1 MRLLKRP
8 AALQPAVSASERRLF
23 GGPLRYDAGWSNHDY
38 ARLEGRLLS
47 TLRSM
52 PRMVAGTLRLA
63 WVTDRP
69 ALLTVAASEAGQG
82 VTSAVGLL
90 VLSEVLRTL
99 LGAGSPAE
107 RLHAAL
113 PALAAGAL
121 VAVLGAVLAS
131 RSTAAAGRLEPK
143 IERAAYEQ
151 YLKAA
156 VEVELEAIE
165 DGEFRR
171 LLDSAQ
177 WGPPSARR
185 TVGACVATLGGVISL
200 VATAGVLTVLHP
212 LLLPMLLLIAA
223 PRGWGA
229 MRVAQRRYLSVITW
243 VEHVRA
249 ARLIGQL
256 LISRTSAAEVR
267 VHGVGR
273 YLLGHYR
280 NMAEVAET
288 EATRLARDKAA
299 TELLAAALSGAAA
312 LVTYGAMVALI
323 VTGRMDLAVAG
334 TAVIAVRTGSASL
347 GALVATTN
355 TLHEE
360 SLYVRDLERFVAEAG
375 RRAIPRG
382 GLPLPERLGTVRLED
397 VRFGYPDRDEPALDG
412 ISLTIGAGQVVALVG
427 ENGSGK
433 STLVKLLAGLH
444 LPDSGSLTWDGVEVR
459 DAAREQ
465 VFDRVALLTQD
476 FERWPV
482 TARTNIAIGRPGED
496 GAGEDGTEEDGTEE
510 DGTEA
515 AERRAADV
523 VAAARYAGADRVVE
537 KLPNGYETLLAR
549 VFRGA
554 SELSGGQWQKF
565 GLARTRYRDARVI
578 VVDEPTSALDPE
590 AEIAAF
596 DSIRGLAGPQ
606 RAVVLVTHRMSGVRF
621 ADVIYV
627 LHEGRL
633 VEQGGHEELLAL
645 GGRYASMFRMQAEQ
659 FGRPS
664 RPQPQP
670 HSPSVPQPLPQPP
683 TTPSPVVPHQAGASP
698 TDTSVT

>member
-8 AALQPAVSASERRLF
+8 EAPEPAVSESERRLF
-23 GGPLRYDAGWSNHDY
+23 GGPLRYDAGWSNHEY
-38 ARLEGRLLS
+38 AALEGRLLT

-52 PRMVAGTLRLA
+52 PRMVGGTLRLA
-63 WVTDRP
+63 WDTDRP
-69 ALLTVAASEAGQG
+69 ALLTVAAAEAGQG

-90 VLSEVLRTL
+90 VISDVLRTL
-99 LGAGSPAE
+99 LSEGSAAD
-107 RLHAAL
+107 RLYAAL

-121 VAVLGAVLAS
+121 VAVLGAVLAA

-143 IERAAYEQ
+143 VERAAYEQ
-151 YLKAA
+151 YLSAA

-200 VATAGVLTVLHP
+200 IATAGVLTVLHP

-229 MRVAQRRYLSVITW
+229 MRVAQRRYLSMITW

-256 LISRTSAAEVR
+256 LISRTSAPEVR

-280 NMAEVAET
+280 NMAEVAES
-288 EATRLARDKAA
+288 EATRLAKDKAA
-299 TELLAAALSGAAA
+299 TELLAAALSGLAA
-312 LVTYGAMVALI
+312 LVTYGAMGALI
-323 VTGRMDLAVAG
+323 VSGRMDLAVAG

-360 SLYVRDLERFVAEAG
+360 SLYVRDLERFVAEAA
-375 RRAIPRG
+375 RRAIPSG
-382 GLPLPERLGTVRLED
+382 GAPLPERLAAVRLRD
-397 VRFGYPDRDEPALDG
+397 VDFSYPDRDEPALSG
-412 ISLTIGAGQVVALVG
+412 VSLTIEAGQVVALVG

-444 LPDSGSLTWDGVEVR
+444 LPDAGSVTWDGVDVR
-459 DAAREQ
+459 DADREQ

-482 TARTNIAIGRPGED
+482 TARTNIAIGRPGKED
-496 GAGEDGTEEDGTEE
+496 P
-510 DGTEA
+510 
-515 AERRAADV
+515 ERAVDQASEV
-523 VAAARYAGADRVVE
+523 VAAARYAGADRIVE
-537 KLPNGYETLLAR
+537 KLPHGYETLLAR

-565 GLARTRYRDARVI
+565 GLARTRFRDARLL

-596 DSIRGLAGPQ
+596 DSIRGLAGPE

-633 VEQGGHEELLAL
+633 VERGGHDELLAL
-645 GGRYASMFRMQAEQ
+645 GGRYASMYAMQAEQ
-659 FGRPS
+659 FGHDPR
-664 RPQPQP
+664 RR
-670 HSPSVPQPLPQPP
+670 SPSIPRQSPAPQN
-683 TTPSPVVPHQAGASP
+683 
-698 TDTSVT
+698 DDSVT

>member
-8 AALQPAVSASERRLF
+8 TALQPAVSASERRLF
-23 GGPLRYDAGWSNHDY
+23 GGPLRYDAGWSHHDY

-63 WVTDRP
+63 WDTDRP

-107 RLHAAL
+107 RLHAAM

-143 IERAAYEQ
+143 VERAAHEK

-185 TVGACVATLGGVISL
+185 TVGACVAALGGVISL

-256 LISRTSAAEVR
+256 LISRTSAPEVR

-288 EATRLARDKAA
+288 EATRLAGDKAA

-312 LVTYGAMVALI
+312 LVTYGAMAALI

-375 RRAIPRG
+375 RRAIPG
-382 GLPLPERLGTVRLED
+382 GGMPLPERLGTVRLED

-412 ISLTIGAGQVVALVG
+412 VSLTIEAGTVVALVG

-459 DAAREQ
+459 DADREQ

-482 TARTNIAIGRPGED
+482 TARTNIAIGRPGTE
-496 GAGEDGTEEDGTEE
+496 GAEEAVEQ
-510 DGTEA
+510 A
-515 AERRAADV
+515 AGV
-523 VAAARYAGADRVVE
+523 VAAARYAGADRIVE
-537 KLPNGYETLLAR
+537 KLPGGYETLLAR

-565 GLARTRYRDARVI
+565 GLARTRFRDARVI

-659 FGRPS
+659 FG
-664 RPQPQP
+664 QQL
-670 HSPSVPQPLPQPP
+670 SPS
-683 TTPSPVVPHQAGASP
+683 PSPSPSPTPYPSPTPAPSPSGPRSGASPIPRQAGASP
-698 TDTSVT
+698 NDTSVT

>member
-8 AALQPAVSASERRLF
+8 GTVRPAVSESERRLF

-38 ARLEGRLLS
+38 ARLEGRLIS

-52 PRMVAGTLRLA
+52 PRMVRGTLRLA
-63 WVTDRP
+63 WETDRR
-69 ALLTVAASEAGQG
+69 ALLTVAVAEAGQG
-82 VTSAVGLL
+82 VTSAAGLL

-99 LGAGSPAE
+99 LGAGSSGE

-143 IERAAYEQ
+143 IERAAHEQ

-185 TVGACVATLGGVISL
+185 TVGACVAALGGIISL

-212 LLLPMLLLIAA
+212 LLLPLLLLIAA

-256 LISRTSAAEVR
+256 LISRTSAPEVR

-280 NMAEVAET
+280 NMAEHAEG

-312 LVTYGAMVALI
+312 LVTYGAMAALI

-360 SLYVRDLERFVAEAG
+360 SLYVRDLERFVEEAG
-375 RRAIPRG
+375 RRAIPDG
-382 GLPLPERLGTVRLED
+382 GLALPERLGA
-397 VRFGYPDRDEPALDG
+397 VRFDDVSFSYPDRDAPALAH
-412 ISLTIGAGQVVALVG
+412 ITLSVEAGSVVALVG

-444 LPDSGSLTWDGVEVR
+444 LPDSGSLSWDGVEVK
-459 DAAREQ
+459 DADREE

-482 TARTNIAIGRPGED
+482 TARTNIAIGRPGP
-496 GAGEDGTEEDGTEE
+496 EEAQQE
-510 DGTEA
+510 
-515 AERRAADV
+515 V

-537 KLPNGYETLLAR
+537 KLPHGYETLLAR

-565 GLARTRYRDARVI
+565 GLARTRFRDARVI

-596 DSIRGLAGPQ
+596 ESIRGLAGPQ

-645 GGRYASMFRMQAEQ
+645 GGRYASMYRMQADQ
-659 FGRPS
+659 FGRHPHPS
-664 RPQPQP
+664 IPR
-670 HSPSVPQPLPQPP
+670 
-683 TTPSPVVPHQAGASP
+683 QAFAPRKDG
-698 TDTSVT
+698 SVT

>member
-1 MRLLKRP
+1 MRLLRRP
-8 AALQPAVSASERRLF
+8 EKGRPAVSESERRLF
-23 GGPLRYDAGWSNHDY
+23 GGPLRYEAGWAEHEY
-38 ARLEGRLLS
+38 AQLESRLLT
-47 TLRSM
+47 TLRAM
-52 PRMVAGTLRLA
+52 PRMVRGTLRLA
-63 WVTDRP
+63 WERDRR
-69 ALLTVAASEAGQG
+69 ALLTVAVAEAGQG
-82 VTSAVGLL
+82 VTAAVGLL
-90 VLSEVLRTL
+90 VLSDVLRTL
-99 LGAGSPAE
+99 LGAGSPGD
-107 RLHAAL
+107 RLYAAG
-113 PALAAGAL
+113 PALAVGVL

-143 IERAAYEQ
+143 VERAAHEQ

-156 VEVELEAIE
+156 VEVELEAID

-185 TVGACVATLGGVISL
+185 TVGACVATLGGVVSL
-200 VATAGVLTVLHP
+200 VATGGVLTVLHP
-212 LLLPMLLLIAA
+212 LLLPMLVLIAA

-229 MRVAQRRYLSVITW
+229 MRVAQRRYLSMITW

-256 LISRTSAAEVR
+256 LISRTSAPEVR

-273 YLLGHYR
+273 HLLGHYR
-280 NMAEVAET
+280 NMGEHAEG
-288 EATRLARDKAA
+288 EATRLAKDKAA
-299 TELLAAALSGAAA
+299 TELLAAALSGVAA
-312 LVTYGAMVALI
+312 LVTYGAMGALI
-323 VTGRMDLAVAG
+323 VTGRMDLAIAG

-360 SLYVRDLERFVAEAG
+360 SLYVRDLERFLAEAG
-375 RRAIPRG
+375 RRAIPAG
-382 GLPLPERLGTVRLED
+382 GQALPERLSAVRLD
-397 VRFGYPDRDEPALDG
+397 RVCFRYPDRDEPALSEV
-412 ISLTIGAGQVVALVG
+412 SLTIEAGTVVALVG

-444 LPDSGSLTWDGVEVR
+444 LPDSGSLTWDGVDVR
-459 DAAREQ
+459 DADREA

-482 TARTNIAIGRPGED
+482 TARTNIAIGRPGE
-496 GAGEDGTEEDGTEE
+496 EDPDRAVEQ
-510 DGTEA
+510 A
-515 AERRAADV
+515 AEV
-523 VAAARYAGADRVVE
+523 VAAARYAGADRIVE
-537 KLPNGYETLLAR
+537 KLPHGYETLLAR

-565 GLARTRYRDARVI
+565 GLARTRFRDARVV

-596 DSIRGLAGPQ
+596 ESIRGLAGPE
-606 RAVVLVTHRMSGVRF
+606 RAVVLVTHRMSGVRY
-621 ADVIYV
+621 ADVIHV

-645 GGRYASMFRMQAEQ
+645 DGRYASMYRMQAEQ
-659 FGRPS
+659 FGRHPS
-664 RPQPQP
+664 IPW
-670 HSPSVPQPLPQPP
+670 
-683 TTPSPVVPHQAGASP
+683 QAHERQK
-698 TDTSVT
+698 DTSIT

>member
-8 AALQPAVSASERRLF
+8 GAVQPAVSESERRLF
-23 GGPLRYDAGWSNHDY
+23 GGPLRYDAGWSNHEY
-38 ARLEGRLLS
+38 ARLEGRLLT

-52 PRMVAGTLRLA
+52 PRMVRGTLRLA
-63 WVTDRP
+63 WDTDRP
-69 ALLTVAASEAGQG
+69 ALLTVAAAEAGQG

-90 VLSEVLRTL
+90 VISDVLRTL
-99 LGAGSPAE
+99 LGAGSAAD
-107 RLHAAL
+107 RLYAAL

-143 IERAAYEQ
+143 IERAAHEQ
-151 YLKAA
+151 YLSAA
-156 VEVELEAIE
+156 VAVELEAIE

-200 VATAGVLTVLHP
+200 IATAGVLTVLHP
-212 LLLPMLLLIAA
+212 LLLPMLMLIAA

-229 MRVAQRRYLSVITW
+229 MRVAQRRYLSMITW

-256 LISRTSAAEVR
+256 LISRTSAPEVR

-288 EATRLARDKAA
+288 EATRLAKDKAA

-312 LVTYGAMVALI
+312 LVTYGAMGALI
-323 VTGRMDLAVAG
+323 VSGRMDLAVAG

-360 SLYVRDLERFVAEAG
+360 SLYVRDLERFVAEAA
-375 RRAIPRG
+375 RRAIPSG
-382 GLPLPERLGTVRLED
+382 GTALPERLAAVRLRD
-397 VRFGYPDRDEPALDG
+397 VDFSYPDREEPALRG
-412 ISLTIGAGQVVALVG
+412 VSLTIEAGQVVALVG

-444 LPDSGSLTWDGVEVR
+444 LPDSGSLTWDGVEVK
-459 DAAREQ
+459 DADRRQ

-482 TARTNIAIGRPGED
+482 TARTNIAIGRPGE
-496 GAGEDGTEEDGTEE
+496 EDPERAVDR
-510 DGTEA
+510 A
-515 AERRAADV
+515 AEV
-523 VAAARYAGADRVVE
+523 VAAAEYAGADRIVAQ
-537 KLPNGYETLLAR
+537 LPHGYETLLAR

-565 GLARTRYRDARVI
+565 GLARTRFRDARVL

-596 DSIRGLAGPQ
+596 DSIRGLAGPE
-606 RAVVLVTHRMSGVRF
+606 RAVVLVTHRMSGVRY

-633 VEQGGHEELLAL
+633 VERGGHGELMAL
-645 GGRYASMFRMQAEQ
+645 GGRYASMYAMQAEQ
-659 FGRPS
+659 FGHDPR
-664 RPQPQP
+664 RR
-670 HSPSVPQPLPQPP
+670 SPSIPRQPAAPQN
-683 TTPSPVVPHQAGASP
+683 
-698 TDTSVT
+698 DDSVT

>member
-1 MRLLKRP
+1 MRLLRRP
-8 AALQPAVSASERRLF
+8 EVVQPAVSESERRLF

-38 ARLEGRLLS
+38 ARLEGRLIS

-52 PRMVAGTLRLA
+52 PRMVRGTLRLA
-63 WVTDRP
+63 WETDRR
-69 ALLTVAASEAGQG
+69 ALLTVAVAEAGQG

-90 VLSEVLRTL
+90 VLSHVLRTL
-99 LGAGSPAE
+99 LGAGSPGD

-143 IERAAYEQ
+143 IERAAHEQ

-185 TVGACVATLGGVISL
+185 TVGACVATLGGAISL

-256 LISRTSAAEVR
+256 LISRTSAPEVR

-280 NMAEVAET
+280 NMGEHAEG
-288 EATRLARDKAA
+288 EATRLAKDKAA

-312 LVTYGAMVALI
+312 LITYGAMGALI
-323 VTGRMDLAVAG
+323 VTGRMDLAIAG

-375 RRAIPRG
+375 RRAIPSD
-382 GLPLPERLGTVRLED
+382 GLALPERMGVVRLDD
-397 VRFGYPDRDEPALDG
+397 VCFSYPDRDVPALANVT
-412 ISLTIGAGQVVALVG
+412 LAVEAGSVVALVG

-459 DAAREQ
+459 DADREQ

-482 TARTNIAIGRPGED
+482 TARTNIAIGRPGSD
-496 GAGEDGTEEDGTEE
+496 DTEQ
-510 DGTEA
+510 A
-515 AERRAADV
+515 AEV
-523 VAAARYAGADRVVE
+523 VAAARHTGADRVVE

-565 GLARTRYRDARVI
+565 GLARTHFRDARVI

-596 DSIRGLAGPQ
+596 ESIRGLAGPQ
-606 RAVVLVTHRMSGVRF
+606 RAVVLVTHRMSGVRY

-645 GGRYASMFRMQAEQ
+645 GGRYASMFRMQADQ
-659 FGRPS
+659 FGQDPRPS
-664 RPQPQP
+664 IPR
-670 HSPSVPQPLPQPP
+670 
-683 TTPSPVVPHQAGASP
+683 QAVAPRKDG
-698 TDTSVT
+698 SVT

>member
-8 AALQPAVSASERRLF
+8 TALQPAVSASERRLF
-23 GGPLRYDAGWSNHDY
+23 GGPLRYDAGWSHHDY
-38 ARLEGRLLS
+38 ARLEGRLLT

-63 WVTDRP
+63 WDTDRP

-99 LGAGSPAE
+99 LGAGTPAE
-107 RLHAAL
+107 RLHTAM

-143 IERAAYEQ
+143 IERAAHEQ

-185 TVGACVATLGGVISL
+185 TVGACVATLGGIISL

-243 VEHVRA
+243 VEHVRS

-256 LISRTSAAEVR
+256 LISRTSAPEVR

-288 EATRLARDKAA
+288 EATRLAKDKAA

-312 LVTYGAMVALI
+312 MITYGAMVALI

-360 SLYVRDLERFVAEAG
+360 SLYVRDLERFVDEAG
-375 RRAIPRG
+375 RRAIPDG
-382 GLPLPERLGTVRLED
+382 GLPLPDRLGTVRLED
-397 VRFGYPDRDEPALDG
+397 VRFSYPDRDEPALDG
-412 ISLTIGAGQVVALVG
+412 VSLTIEAGTVVALVG

-444 LPDSGSLTWDGVEVR
+444 LPDSGSLTWDGVDVR
-459 DAAREQ
+459 GADREQ

-482 TARTNIAIGRPGED
+482 TARTNIAIGRPGAD
-496 GAGEDGTEEDGTEE
+496 GAEEAVE
-510 DGTEA
+510 
-515 AERRAADV
+515 RAADV
-523 VAAARYAGADRVVE
+523 VAAARYAGADHVVE

-633 VEQGGHEELLAL
+633 VEEGGHEELLAL

-659 FGRPS
+659 FAQHPRPGAGPRPGRS
-664 RPQPQP
+664 GAAAT
-670 HSPSVPQPLPQPP
+670 VPRQ
-683 TTPSPVVPHQAGASP
+683 TGASP

>member
-8 AALQPAVSASERRLF
+8 DAVQPAVSDSERRLF
-23 GGPLRYDAGWSNHDY
+23 GGPLRYDAGWSQHEY

-52 PRMVAGTLRLA
+52 PRMVGGTLRLA
-63 WVTDRP
+63 WDTDRP

-90 VLSEVLRTL
+90 VLSDVLRTL

-143 IERAAYEQ
+143 VERAAYEQ

-200 VATAGVLTVLHP
+200 IATAGVLTVLHP
-212 LLLPMLLLIAA
+212 LLLPLLLLIAA

-256 LISRTSAAEVR
+256 LISRTAAPEVR

-312 LVTYGAMVALI
+312 LVTYGTMGALI
-323 VTGRMDLAVAG
+323 ATGRMDLAVAG

-360 SLYVRDLERFVAEAG
+360 SLYVRDLERFTAEAG
-375 RRAIPRG
+375 RRAVPAG
-382 GLPLPERLGTVRLED
+382 GLALPGRLGAVRLRD
-397 VRFGYPDRDEPALDG
+397 VRFRYPDRDEPALDG
-412 ISLTIGAGQVVALVG
+412 VSLTIRAGTVVALVG

-459 DAAREQ
+459 DADREA

-482 TARTNIAIGRPGED
+482 TARTNISVGRPGAR
-496 GAGEDGTEEDGTEE
+496 GAEEGVEH
-510 DGTEA
+510 A
-515 AERRAADV
+515 AEV
-523 VAAARYAGADRVVE
+523 VAAARYAGADRIVG

-554 SELSGGQWQKF
+554 SELSGGQWQKI
-565 GLARTRYRDARVI
+565 GLARTRFRDARVI

-596 DSIRGLAGPQ
+596 DSIRGLAGPE
-606 RAVVLVTHRMSGVRF
+606 RAVVLVTHRMSGVRY
-621 ADVIYV
+621 ADVIHV

-633 VEQGGHEELLAL
+633 VEQGGHEELMAL

-659 FGRPS
+659 FDG
-664 RPQPQP
+664 
-670 HSPSVPQPLPQPP
+670 QPP
-683 TTPSPVVPHQAGASP
+683 TVPRQAGPEPAP
-698 TDTSVT
+698 GPVPAPAPAPAPGETSVT

>member
-1 MRLLKRP
+1 MRLLRRP
-8 AALQPAVSASERRLF
+8 EKGRPAVSESERRLF
-23 GGPLRYDAGWSNHDY
+23 GGPLRYEAGWAEHEY
-38 ARLEGRLLS
+38 AQLESRLLT
-47 TLRSM
+47 TLRAM
-52 PRMVAGTLRLA
+52 PRMARGTLRLA
-63 WVTDRP
+63 WECDRR
-69 ALLTVAASEAGQG
+69 ALLTVAVAEAGQG
-82 VTSAVGLL
+82 VTAAVGLL
-90 VLSEVLRTL
+90 VLSDVLRTL
-99 LGAGSPAE
+99 LGTGSPGD
-107 RLHAAL
+107 RLYAAG
-113 PALAAGAL
+113 PALAVGVL

-143 IERAAYEQ
+143 VERAAHEQ

-156 VEVELEAIE
+156 VEVELEAID

-185 TVGACVATLGGVISL
+185 TVGACVATLGGVVSL
-200 VATAGVLTVLHP
+200 LATGGVLTVLHP
-212 LLLPMLLLIAA
+212 LLLPMLVLIAA

-229 MRVAQRRYLSVITW
+229 MRVAQRRYLSMITW

-256 LISRTSAAEVR
+256 LISRTSAPEVR

-273 YLLGHYR
+273 HLLGHYR
-280 NMAEVAET
+280 NMGEHAEG

-299 TELLAAALSGAAA
+299 TELLAAALSGVAA
-312 LVTYGAMVALI
+312 LVTYGAMGALI

-375 RRAIPRG
+375 RRAIPTG
-382 GLPLPERLGTVRLED
+382 GQALPERLSAVRLD
-397 VRFGYPDRDEPALDG
+397 GVCFRYPDRNEPALSEV
-412 ISLTIGAGQVVALVG
+412 SLAIEAGTVVALVG

-444 LPDSGSLTWDGVEVR
+444 LPDSGSLTWDGVDVR
-459 DAAREQ
+459 DADREA

-482 TARTNIAIGRPGED
+482 TARTNIAIGRPGE
-496 GAGEDGTEEDGTEE
+496 EDPDRAVEQ
-510 DGTEA
+510 A
-515 AERRAADV
+515 AEV
-523 VAAARYAGADRVVE
+523 VAAARYAGADRIVD
-537 KLPNGYETLLAR
+537 KLPHGYETLLAR

-565 GLARTRYRDARVI
+565 GLARTRFRDARVI

-596 DSIRGLAGPQ
+596 ESIRGLAGPE
-606 RAVVLVTHRMSGVRF
+606 RAVVLVTHRMSGVRY
-621 ADVIYV
+621 ADVIHV

-645 GGRYASMFRMQAEQ
+645 DGRYASMYRMQAEQ
-659 FGRPS
+659 FGRHPS
-664 RPQPQP
+664 IPR
-670 HSPSVPQPLPQPP
+670 
-683 TTPSPVVPHQAGASP
+683 QAHERQK
-698 TDTSVT
+698 DTSIT

>member
-8 AALQPAVSASERRLF
+8 TALQPAVSASERRLF
-23 GGPLRYDAGWSNHDY
+23 GGPLRYDAGWSHHDY

-63 WVTDRP
+63 WDTDRP

-107 RLHAAL
+107 RLHAAM

-143 IERAAYEQ
+143 IERAAHEQ

-256 LISRTSAAEVR
+256 LISRTSAPEVR

-299 TELLAAALSGAAA
+299 TELLAAALSGTAA

-375 RRAIPRG
+375 RRAIPGG
-382 GLPLPERLGTVRLED
+382 GLPLPERLGTVRLEN

-412 ISLTIGAGQVVALVG
+412 VSLTIEAGTVVALVG

-459 DAAREQ
+459 DADREQ

-482 TARTNIAIGRPGED
+482 TARTNIAIGRPGAA
-496 GAGEDGTEEDGTEE
+496 GAEEAVEQ
-510 DGTEA
+510 
-515 AERRAADV
+515 AADV
-523 VAAARYAGADRVVE
+523 VAAARYAGADRIVE
-537 KLPNGYETLLAR
+537 KLPGGYETLLAR

-565 GLARTRYRDARVI
+565 GLARTRFRDARVI

-596 DSIRGLAGPQ
+596 DSIRGLAGPR

-659 FGRPS
+659 FA
-664 RPQPQP
+664 Q
-670 HSPSVPQPLPQPP
+670 HPP
-683 TTPSPVVPHQAGASP
+683 TTSTSTSASSSPSPSPSPSPSAPQSAPRSVASPIPRQAGASP
-698 TDTSVT
+698 NDTSVT

>member
-8 AALQPAVSASERRLF
+8 VLADGTVSDSERQLF
-23 GGPLRYDAGWSNHDY
+23 GGPLRYDAGWAEHEY
-38 ARLEGRLLS
+38 AQLEARLTD
-47 TLRSM
+47 TLRAM
-52 PRMVAGTLRLA
+52 PRMVGGTLRLA
-63 WVTDRP
+63 RSADRR
-69 ALLTVAASEAGQG
+69 ALFTVAAAEAGQG
-82 VTSAVGLL
+82 VTAALGLL
-90 VLSEVLRTL
+90 VVNAVLGRL
-99 LGAGSPAE
+99 LGTGTAAE

-113 PALAAGAL
+113 PALALGAL

-131 RSTAAAGRLEPK
+131 WSTAAAGRLEPK
-143 IERAAYEQ
+143 VERAAHER
-151 YLKAA
+151 YLHAA
-156 VEVELEAIE
+156 IRVELEAIE

-177 WGPPSARR
+177 WGPPAARR
-185 TVGACVATLGGVISL
+185 TIGACVATLNALISL
-200 VATAGVLTVLHP
+200 VAAAGVLTVLHP
-212 LLLPMLLLIAA
+212 ALLPMLLLIAA

-229 MRVAQRRYLSVITW
+229 MRVAQRRYLSVMSW

-280 NMAEVAET
+280 KMGEHAET
-288 EATRLARDKAA
+288 EATRLARDKAG

-312 LVTYGAMVALI
+312 LVTYAAMGALI
-323 VTGRMDLAVAG
+323 VSGRMDLAVAG
-334 TAVIAVRTGSASL
+334 TAVLAVRSGSAGL
-347 GALVATTN
+347 GALVSSTN
-355 TLHEE
+355 VLHEE

-375 RRAIPRG
+375 QRAIPAG
-382 GLPLPERLGTVRLED
+382 GRALPERFEAVRLTD
-397 VRFGYPDRDEPALDG
+397 VGFRYPDREEPALSG
-412 ISLTIGAGQVVALVG
+412 VSLTVEAGRVVALVG

-444 LPDSGSLTWDGVEVR
+444 LPDSGRIGWDGVDLAEA
-459 DAAREQ
+459 DREQ

-482 TARTNIAIGRPGED
+482 TARTNIAIGRPQEVEGVD
-496 GAGEDGTEEDGTEE
+496 S
-510 DGTEA
+510 A
-515 AERRAADV
+515 AAV
-523 VAAARYAGADRVVE
+523 VAAARYAGADALVR
-537 KLPNGYETLLAR
+537 KLPHGYETLLAR

-565 GLARTRYRDARVI
+565 GLARTRYRDAHVI

-606 RAVVLVTHRMSGVRF
+606 RAVVLVTHRMSGVRH

-633 VEQGGHEELLAL
+633 VEQGSHQELLEL
-645 GGRYASMFRMQAEQ
+645 GGRYAAMFRMQAEQ
-659 FGRPS
+659 YGKTVPGGPS
-664 RPQPQP
+664 IPRQGGAPRND
-670 HSPSVPQPLPQPP
+670 PSV
-683 TTPSPVVPHQAGASP
+683 T
-698 TDTSVT
+698 

>member
-8 AALQPAVSASERRLF
+8 EATEPAVSESERHLF
-23 GGPLRYDAGWSNHDY
+23 GGPLRYDAGWSNHEY
-38 ARLEGRLLS
+38 AQLEGRLLT

-52 PRMVAGTLRLA
+52 PRMVGGTLRLA
-63 WVTDRP
+63 WDTDRP
-69 ALLTVAASEAGQG
+69 ALLTVAVAEAGQG
-82 VTSAVGLL
+82 ITSAVGLL
-90 VLSEVLRTL
+90 VISDVLGTL
-99 LGAGSPAE
+99 LREGSAAD
-107 RLHAAL
+107 RLYAAL

-143 IERAAYEQ
+143 VERAAYEQ
-151 YLKAA
+151 YLSAA

-229 MRVAQRRYLSVITW
+229 MRVAQRRYLSMITW

-256 LISRTSAAEVR
+256 LISRTSAPEVR

-280 NMAEVAET
+280 NMAEVAEG
-288 EATRLARDKAA
+288 EATRLAKDKAA
-299 TELLAAALSGAAA
+299 TELLAAALSGVAA
-312 LVTYGAMVALI
+312 LVTYGAMGWLI
-323 VTGRMDLAVAG
+323 VSGRMDLAVAG

-360 SLYVRDLERFVAEAG
+360 SLYVRDLERFVAEAA
-375 RRAIPRG
+375 RRAIPSG
-382 GLPLPERLGTVRLED
+382 GAPLPERLAAVRLHD
-397 VRFGYPDRDEPALDG
+397 VDFSYPDRDERALSG
-412 ISLTIGAGQVVALVG
+412 VSLTIEAGQVVALVG

-444 LPDSGSLTWDGVEVR
+444 LPDSGSVTWDGVEVR
-459 DAAREQ
+459 DADREQ

-482 TARTNIAIGRPGED
+482 TARTNIAIGRPD
-496 GAGEDGTEEDGTEE
+496 AGGRD
-510 DGTEA
+510 A
-515 AERRAADV
+515 HAAADADDRV
-523 VAAARYAGADRVVE
+523 LAAARYAGADRIVE
-537 KLPNGYETLLAR
+537 KLPRGYETLLAR

-565 GLARTRYRDARVI
+565 GLARTRFRDARVL

-596 DSIRGLAGPQ
+596 DSIRGLAGPE

-633 VEQGGHEELLAL
+633 VEQGGHEELLAQ
-645 GGRYASMFRMQAEQ
+645 GGRYAAMYAMQAAQ
-659 FGRPS
+659 FGHGPRHRPPS
-664 RPQPQP
+664 IPRQSAAPQNED
-670 HSPSVPQPLPQPP
+670 SA
-683 TTPSPVVPHQAGASP
+683 T
-698 TDTSVT
+698 

>member
-1 MRLLKRP
+1 M
-8 AALQPAVSASERRLF
+8 VSESERRLF

-38 ARLEGRLLS
+38 ARLESRLIS
-47 TLRSM
+47 TLLSM
-52 PRMVAGTLRLA
+52 PRMVGGTLRLA
-63 WVTDRP
+63 WDADRR
-69 ALLTVAASEAGQG
+69 ALLTVAFAEAGQG

-90 VLSEVLRTL
+90 VLSQVLHTL
-99 LGAGSPAE
+99 LGAGSSGE

-143 IERAAYEQ
+143 VERAAYEQ

-200 VATAGVLTVLHP
+200 VATAGVLAVLHP

-256 LISRTSAAEVR
+256 LISRTSAPEVR

-273 YLLGHYR
+273 FLLGHYR
-280 NMAEVAET
+280 NMAEHAEG
-288 EATRLARDKAA
+288 EATRLAKDKAA

-312 LVTYGAMVALI
+312 LVTYGAMGALI
-323 VTGRMDLAVAG
+323 AGGRMDLAVAG

-347 GALVATTN
+347 GALVSTTN

-360 SLYVRDLERFVAEAG
+360 SLYVRDLERFVAAAG
-375 RRAIPRG
+375 RRAIPSG
-382 GLPLPERLGTVRLED
+382 GLPLPERLGTLRLDE
-397 VRFGYPDRDEPALDG
+397 VSFSYPDRDEPALDSV
-412 ISLTIGAGQVVALVG
+412 SLTIEAGRVVALVG

-444 LPDSGSLTWDGVEVR
+444 LPDSGSLTWDGIEVR
-459 DAAREQ
+459 EADREQ

-482 TARTNIAIGRPGED
+482 TARTNISIGRPGEETLD
-496 GAGEDGTEEDGTEE
+496 R
-510 DGTEA
+510 A
-515 AERRAADV
+515 AEV
-523 VAAARYAGADRVVE
+523 VAAARYAGADKVVE
-537 KLPNGYETLLAR
+537 KLPHGYETLLAR

-565 GLARTRYRDARVI
+565 GLARTRFRDARVI

-596 DSIRGLAGPQ
+596 ESIRGLAGPR

-633 VEQGGHEELLAL
+633 VEQGSHEELLAR
-645 GGRYASMFRMQAEQ
+645 GGRYATMFLLQAEQ
-659 FGRPS
+659 YAQHVQHTQHAHVAHPAPIPRQAPAP
-664 RPQPQP
+664 RND
-670 HSPSVPQPLPQPP
+670 PSV
-683 TTPSPVVPHQAGASP
+683 T
-698 TDTSVT
+698 

>member
-8 AALQPAVSASERRLF
+8 GAAEPAVSESERHLF
-23 GGPLRYDAGWSNHDY
+23 GGPLRYDAGWSNHEY
-38 ARLEGRLLS
+38 ARLEGRLLT

-52 PRMVAGTLRLA
+52 PRMVGGTLRLA
-63 WVTDRP
+63 WDTDRP

-82 VTSAVGLL
+82 ITSAVGLL
-90 VLSEVLRTL
+90 VISEVLRTL
-99 LGAGSPAE
+99 LGEGSAAD

-113 PALAAGAL
+113 PALATGAL

-143 IERAAYEQ
+143 VERAAHEQ
-151 YLKAA
+151 YLSAA

-212 LLLPMLLLIAA
+212 LLLPLLLLIAA

-256 LISRTSAAEVR
+256 LISRTSAPEVR

-288 EATRLARDKAA
+288 EATRLAKDKAA
-299 TELLAAALSGAAA
+299 TELLAAALSGLAA
-312 LVTYGAMVALI
+312 LVTYGAMGALI
-323 VTGRMDLAVAG
+323 VSGRMDLAVAG

-347 GALVATTN
+347 GALVSTTN

-360 SLYVRDLERFVAEAG
+360 SLYVRDLERFVAEAA
-375 RRAIPRG
+375 RRAIPSG
-382 GLPLPERLGTVRLED
+382 GRPLPERLTAVRLED
-397 VRFGYPDRDEPALDG
+397 VDFSYPDRDEPALSG
-412 ISLTIGAGQVVALVG
+412 VSLTIEAGTVVALVG

-459 DAAREQ
+459 EADREQ

-482 TARTNIAIGRPGED
+482 TARTNIAIGRPGAG
-496 GAGEDGTEEDGTEE
+496 GAKGADRAVDV
-510 DGTEA
+510 A
-515 AERRAADV
+515 AEV
-523 VAAARYAGADRVVE
+523 VAAARYAGADGIVE

-565 GLARTRYRDARVI
+565 GLARTRFRDARVL

-645 GGRYASMFRMQAEQ
+645 GGRYAAMFRMQAEQ
-659 FGRPS
+659 FTREP
-664 RPQPQP
+664 RPQAESQSASASASESESAPP
-670 HSPSVPQPLPQPP
+670 SASPSIPRQ
-683 TTPSPVVPHQAGASP
+683 SPVPRN
-698 TDTSVT
+698 DTSAT

>member
-1 MRLLKRP
+1 MRLLRRP
-8 AALQPAVSASERRLF
+8 ESVQPAVSESERRLF

-38 ARLEGRLLS
+38 ARLESRLLA

-52 PRMVAGTLRLA
+52 PRMVGGTLRLA
-63 WVTDRP
+63 WETDRR
-69 ALLTVAASEAGQG
+69 ALLTVAVAEAGQG

-90 VLSEVLRTL
+90 VLSGVLRTL
-99 LGAGSPAE
+99 LGAGSTAE
-107 RLHAAL
+107 RLHDAV

-143 IERAAYEQ
+143 VERAAYEQ

-256 LISRTSAAEVR
+256 LISRTSAPEVR

-280 NMAEVAET
+280 NMAEHAEG
-288 EATRLARDKAA
+288 EATRLAKDKAT

-312 LVTYGAMVALI
+312 LVTYGAMGALI
-323 VTGRMDLAVAG
+323 VSGRMDLAVAG

-347 GALVATTN
+347 GALVSTTN

-360 SLYVRDLERFVAEAG
+360 SLYVRDLERFVAAAA
-375 RRAIPRG
+375 RRAIPAG
-382 GLPLPERLGTVRLED
+382 GLPLPARLGTLRLDD
-397 VRFGYPDRDEPALDG
+397 VCFSYPDRAEPALSG
-412 ISLTIGAGQVVALVG
+412 VSLTIEAGSVVALVG

-459 DAAREQ
+459 EADREQ

-482 TARTNIAIGRPGED
+482 TARTNISIGRPG
-496 GAGEDGTEEDGTEE
+496 TESPERSVDQ
-510 DGTEA
+510 A
-515 AERRAADV
+515 AEV
-523 VAAARYAGADRVVE
+523 VAAARYSGADRIVE

-565 GLARTRYRDARVI
+565 GLARTRFRDARVI

-596 DSIRGLAGPQ
+596 DSIRGLAGPR

-633 VEQGGHEELLAL
+633 VEQGSHEELLAR
-645 GGRYASMFRMQAEQ
+645 GGRYATMFRLQAEQ
-659 FGRPS
+659 YGQDARTPAPVP
-664 RPQPQP
+664 RQGGAPRND
-670 HSPSVPQPLPQPP
+670 PSV
-683 TTPSPVVPHQAGASP
+683 T
-698 TDTSVT
+698 

>member
-8 AALQPAVSASERRLF
+8 EAPEPAVSESERRLF
-23 GGPLRYDAGWSNHDY
+23 GGPLRYDAGWSNHEY
-38 ARLEGRLLS
+38 AALEGRLLT

-52 PRMVAGTLRLA
+52 PRMVGGTLRLA
-63 WVTDRP
+63 WDTDRP
-69 ALLTVAASEAGQG
+69 ALLTVAAAEAGQG

-90 VLSEVLRTL
+90 VISDVLRTL
-99 LGAGSPAE
+99 LSEGSAAD
-107 RLHAAL
+107 RLYAAL

-121 VAVLGAVLAS
+121 VAVLGAVLAA

-143 IERAAYEQ
+143 VERAAYEQ
-151 YLKAA
+151 YLSAA

-200 VATAGVLTVLHP
+200 IATAGVLTVLHP

-229 MRVAQRRYLSVITW
+229 MRVAQRRYLSMITW

-256 LISRTSAAEVR
+256 LISRTSAPEVR

-280 NMAEVAET
+280 NMAEVAES
-288 EATRLARDKAA
+288 EATRLAKDKAA
-299 TELLAAALSGAAA
+299 TELLAAALSGLAA
-312 LVTYGAMVALI
+312 LVTYGAMGALI
-323 VTGRMDLAVAG
+323 VSGRMDLAVAG

-360 SLYVRDLERFVAEAG
+360 SLYVRDLERFVAEAA
-375 RRAIPRG
+375 RRAIPSG
-382 GLPLPERLGTVRLED
+382 GAPLPERLAAVRLRD
-397 VRFGYPDRDEPALDG
+397 VDFSYPDRDEPALSG
-412 ISLTIGAGQVVALVG
+412 VSLTIEAGQVVALVG

-444 LPDSGSLTWDGVEVR
+444 LPDAGSVTWDGVDVR
-459 DAAREQ
+459 DADREQ

-482 TARTNIAIGRPGED
+482 TARTNIAIGRPGKED
-496 GAGEDGTEEDGTEE
+496 P
-510 DGTEA
+510 
-515 AERRAADV
+515 ERAVDQASEV
-523 VAAARYAGADRVVE
+523 VAAARYAGADRIVE
-537 KLPNGYETLLAR
+537 KLPHGYETLLAR

-565 GLARTRYRDARVI
+565 GLARTRFRDARLL

-596 DSIRGLAGPQ
+596 DSIRGLAGPE

-633 VEQGGHEELLAL
+633 VERGGHDELMAL
-645 GGRYASMFRMQAEQ
+645 GGRYASMYAMQAEQ
-659 FGRPS
+659 FGHDPR
-664 RPQPQP
+664 RR
-670 HSPSVPQPLPQPP
+670 SPSIPRQSPAPQN
-683 TTPSPVVPHQAGASP
+683 
-698 TDTSVT
+698 DDSVT

>member
-8 AALQPAVSASERRLF
+8 TTLQPAVSASERRLF

-63 WVTDRP
+63 WDTDRP

-90 VLSEVLRTL
+90 VLSQVLRTL

-107 RLHAAL
+107 RLHATM

-143 IERAAYEQ
+143 IERAAHEQ

-185 TVGACVATLGGVISL
+185 TVGACVATLGGIISL

-256 LISRTSAAEVR
+256 LISRTSAPEVR

-288 EATRLARDKAA
+288 EATRLAKDKAA

-312 LVTYGAMVALI
+312 LITYGAMIALI

-375 RRAIPRG
+375 RRAIPGG
-382 GLPLPERLGTVRLED
+382 GLPLPERLGTLRLED
-397 VRFGYPDRDEPALDG
+397 VRFSYPDRDEPALDG
-412 ISLTIGAGQVVALVG
+412 VSLTIAAGTVVALVG

-459 DAAREQ
+459 DADREQ

-496 GAGEDGTEEDGTEE
+496 GAEEAVE
-510 DGTEA
+510 
-515 AERRAADV
+515 RAADV

-606 RAVVLVTHRMSGVRF
+606 RAVVLVTHRMSGVRY

-659 FGRPS
+659 FAQHHPRPEPHHPRPQAEPQADPHPRPRPS
-664 RPQPQP
+664 GSSPAPRP
-670 HSPSVPQPLPQPP
+670 SGS
-683 TTPSPVVPHQAGASP
+683 SPVPRQAGASP

>member
-1 MRLLKRP
+1 MRLLRRP
-8 AALQPAVSASERRLF
+8 EKGRPAVSESERLLF
-23 GGPLRYDAGWSNHDY
+23 GGPLRYEAGWAEHEY
-38 ARLEGRLLS
+38 AQLESRLLA
-47 TLRSM
+47 TLREM
-52 PRMVAGTLRLA
+52 PRMVRGTLRLA
-63 WVTDRP
+63 WECDRR
-69 ALLTVAASEAGQG
+69 ALLTVAAAEAGQG
-82 VTSAVGLL
+82 VTAAVGLL
-90 VLSEVLRTL
+90 VLSRVLRIL
-99 LGAGSPAE
+99 FGAGSPGA
-107 RLHAAL
+107 RLHEAV

-143 IERAAYEQ
+143 VERIAHEQ

-200 VATAGVLTVLHP
+200 VATGGVLTVLHP
-212 LLLPMLLLIAA
+212 LLLPMLVLIAA

-243 VEHVRA
+243 TEHARA

-256 LISRTSAAEVR
+256 LISRTSAPEVR

-280 NMAEVAET
+280 NMGEHAEG
-288 EATRLARDKAA
+288 EATRLAKDKAA
-299 TELLAAALSGAAA
+299 TELLAAALSAAAA
-312 LVTYGAMVALI
+312 LVTYGAMGALI

-334 TAVIAVRTGSASL
+334 TAVFAVRTGSASL

-375 RRAIPRG
+375 RRAIPAG
-382 GLPLPERLGTVRLED
+382 GLALPERHSAVRLDE
-397 VRFGYPDRDEPALDG
+397 VCFSYPDRDEPALSEV
-412 ISLTIGAGQVVALVG
+412 SLTIEAGTVVALVG

-444 LPDSGSLTWDGVEVR
+444 LPESGSLTWDGVDVR
-459 DAAREQ
+459 DADREA

-482 TARTNIAIGRPGED
+482 TARTNIAIGRPGRETAD
-496 GAGEDGTEEDGTEE
+496 GAVEQ
-510 DGTEA
+510 
-515 AERRAADV
+515 AADV
-523 VAAARYAGADRVVE
+523 VAAARYAGADRIVE
-537 KLPNGYETLLAR
+537 KLPHGYETLLAR

-554 SELSGGQWQKF
+554 SELSGGQWQRV
-565 GLARTRYRDARVI
+565 GLARTRFRDARVV

-596 DSIRGLAGPQ
+596 ESIRGLAGPQ
-606 RAVVLVTHRMSGVRF
+606 RAVVLVSHRMSGVRF
-621 ADVIYV
+621 ADVIHV

-633 VEQGGHEELLAL
+633 VEQGGHDELLER

-659 FGRPS
+659 FGRHPS
-664 RPQPQP
+664 IPR
-670 HSPSVPQPLPQPP
+670 
-683 TTPSPVVPHQAGASP
+683 QAHAPRKG
-698 TDTSVT
+698 TSIT

>member
-8 AALQPAVSASERRLF
+8 EAPDPAVSESERRLF
-23 GGPLRYDAGWSNHDY
+23 GGPLRYDAGWSNHEY
-38 ARLEGRLLS
+38 AALEGRLLT

-52 PRMVAGTLRLA
+52 PRMVGGTLRLA
-63 WVTDRP
+63 WDTDRP
-69 ALLTVAASEAGQG
+69 ALLTVAAAEAGQG

-90 VLSEVLRTL
+90 VISDVLRTL
-99 LGAGSPAE
+99 LSEGSAAD
-107 RLHAAL
+107 RLYAAL

-121 VAVLGAVLAS
+121 VAVLGAVLAA

-143 IERAAYEQ
+143 VERAAYEQ
-151 YLKAA
+151 YLSAA

-200 VATAGVLTVLHP
+200 IATAGVLTVLHP

-229 MRVAQRRYLSVITW
+229 MRVAQRRYLSMITW

-256 LISRTSAAEVR
+256 LISRTSAPEVR

-280 NMAEVAET
+280 NMAEVAES
-288 EATRLARDKAA
+288 EATRLAKDKAA
-299 TELLAAALSGAAA
+299 TELLAAALSGLAA
-312 LVTYGAMVALI
+312 LVTYGAMGALI
-323 VTGRMDLAVAG
+323 VSGRMDLAVAG

-360 SLYVRDLERFVAEAG
+360 SLYVRDLERFVAEAA
-375 RRAIPRG
+375 RRAIPSG
-382 GLPLPERLGTVRLED
+382 GAPLPERLAAVRLRD
-397 VRFGYPDRDEPALDG
+397 VDFSYPDRDEPALSG
-412 ISLTIGAGQVVALVG
+412 VSLTIEAGQVVALVG

-433 STLVKLLAGLH
+433 STLVKLLTGLH
-444 LPDSGSLTWDGVEVR
+444 LPDSGSVTWDGVDVR
-459 DAAREQ
+459 DADREQ

-482 TARTNIAIGRPGED
+482 TARTNIAIGRPGKED
-496 GAGEDGTEEDGTEE
+496 PERAVDQ
-510 DGTEA
+510 A
-515 AERRAADV
+515 AEV
-523 VAAARYAGADRVVE
+523 VAAARYAGADRIVE
-537 KLPNGYETLLAR
+537 KLPHGYETLLAR

-565 GLARTRYRDARVI
+565 GLARTRFRDARLL

-596 DSIRGLAGPQ
+596 DSIRGLAGPE

-633 VEQGGHEELLAL
+633 VERGGHDELMAL
-645 GGRYASMFRMQAEQ
+645 GGRYASMYAMQAEQ
-659 FGRPS
+659 FGHDPR
-664 RPQPQP
+664 RR
-670 HSPSVPQPLPQPP
+670 SPSIPRQSPAPQN
-683 TTPSPVVPHQAGASP
+683 
-698 TDTSVT
+698 DDSVT

>member
-8 AALQPAVSASERRLF
+8 AAADPAVSESERRLF
-23 GGPLRYDAGWSNHDY
+23 GGPLRYDAGWANHDY
-38 ARLEGRLLS
+38 ARLESRLLT

-52 PRMVAGTLRLA
+52 PRMAGGTLRIA
-63 WVTDRP
+63 WDTDRR
-69 ALLTVAASEAGQG
+69 ALLTVAFAEAGQG
-82 VTSAVGLL
+82 ATSAAGLL
-90 VLSEVLRTL
+90 VLSRVLRTL
-99 LGAGSPAE
+99 LGAGSAAD
-107 RLHAAL
+107 RLHGAL

-131 RSTAAAGRLEPK
+131 WSTAAAGRLEPK
-143 IERAAYEQ
+143 VERAAHEQ

-185 TVGACVATLGGVISL
+185 TVGACVATLGGLISL

-229 MRVAQRRYLSVITW
+229 MRVAQRRYLSMMTW

-256 LISRTSAAEVR
+256 LISRTSAPEVR

-280 NMAEVAET
+280 NMAEHAEG
-288 EATRLARDKAA
+288 EATRLAKDKAA
-299 TELLAAALSGAAA
+299 TELLAAALSGVAA
-312 LVTYGAMVALI
+312 LVTYAAMGLLI

-375 RRAIPRG
+375 RRAVPSG
-382 GLPLPERLGTVRLED
+382 GVPLPERLGTLRLED
-397 VRFGYPDRDEPALDG
+397 VSFSYPDRDEPALSG
-412 ISLTIGAGQVVALVG
+412 VSLTIEAGTVVALVG

-444 LPDSGSLTWDGVEVR
+444 LPDTGALTWDGIDVR
-459 DAAREQ
+459 EADREQ
-465 VFDRVALLTQD
+465 VFDRVSLLTQD

-482 TARTNIAIGRPGED
+482 TARTNIAIGRPGT
-496 GAGEDGTEEDGTEE
+496 GGEDGSPQQ
-510 DGTEA
+510 
-515 AERRAADV
+515 AADV
-523 VAAARYAGADRVVE
+523 AAAARYAGADQVVE
-537 KLPNGYETLLAR
+537 KLPHGYETLLAR
-549 VFRGA
+549 MFRGA

-565 GLARTRYRDARVI
+565 GLARTRFRDARVL

-606 RAVVLVTHRMSGVRF
+606 RAVVLVTHRMSGVRY

-633 VEQGGHEELLAL
+633 VERGGHEELLAL
-645 GGRYASMFRMQAEQ
+645 GGRYAAMFRIQADQYGDGAKEP
-659 FGRPS
+659 GPGVPIPRRAPAP
-664 RPQPQP
+664 RND
-670 HSPSVPQPLPQPP
+670 PSV
-683 TTPSPVVPHQAGASP
+683 T
-698 TDTSVT
+698 

>member
-8 AALQPAVSASERRLF
+8 GAVQPAVSESERRLF
-23 GGPLRYDAGWSNHDY
+23 GGPLRYDAGWSNHEY
-38 ARLEGRLLS
+38 ARLEGRLLT

-52 PRMVAGTLRLA
+52 PRMVRGTLRLA
-63 WVTDRP
+63 WDTDRP
-69 ALLTVAASEAGQG
+69 ALLTVAAAEAGQG

-90 VLSEVLRTL
+90 VISDVLRTL
-99 LGAGSPAE
+99 LGAGSAAD
-107 RLHAAL
+107 RLYAAL

-143 IERAAYEQ
+143 IERAAHEQ
-151 YLKAA
+151 YLSAA
-156 VEVELEAIE
+156 VAVELEAIE

-200 VATAGVLTVLHP
+200 IATAGVLTVLHP
-212 LLLPMLLLIAA
+212 LLLPMLMLIAA

-229 MRVAQRRYLSVITW
+229 MRVAQRRYLSMITW

-256 LISRTSAAEVR
+256 LISRTSAPEVR

-288 EATRLARDKAA
+288 EATRLAKDKAA

-312 LVTYGAMVALI
+312 LVTYGAMGALI
-323 VTGRMDLAVAG
+323 VSGRMDLAVAG

-360 SLYVRDLERFVAEAG
+360 SLYVRDLERFVAEAA
-375 RRAIPRG
+375 RRAIPSG
-382 GLPLPERLGTVRLED
+382 GAALPERLAAVRLRD
-397 VRFGYPDRDEPALDG
+397 VDFSYPDREEPALRG
-412 ISLTIGAGQVVALVG
+412 VSLTIEAGQVVALVG

-444 LPDSGSLTWDGVEVR
+444 LPDSGSLTWDGVEVK
-459 DAAREQ
+459 DADRRQ

-482 TARTNIAIGRPGED
+482 TARTNIAIGRPGE
-496 GAGEDGTEEDGTEE
+496 EDPERAVDR
-510 DGTEA
+510 A
-515 AERRAADV
+515 AEV
-523 VAAARYAGADRVVE
+523 VAAAEYAGADRIVAQ
-537 KLPNGYETLLAR
+537 LPHGYETLLAR

-565 GLARTRYRDARVI
+565 GLARTRFRDARVL

-596 DSIRGLAGPQ
+596 DSIRGLAGPE
-606 RAVVLVTHRMSGVRF
+606 RAVVLVTHRMSGVRY

-633 VEQGGHEELLAL
+633 VERGGHGELMAL
-645 GGRYASMFRMQAEQ
+645 GGRYASMYAMQAEQ
-659 FGRPS
+659 FGHDPR
-664 RPQPQP
+664 RR
-670 HSPSVPQPLPQPP
+670 SPSIPRQPAAPQN
-683 TTPSPVVPHQAGASP
+683 
-698 TDTSVT
+698 DDSVT

>member
-8 AALQPAVSASERRLF
+8 RPVDAPVSDSERQLF
-23 GGPLRYDAGWSNHDY
+23 GGPLRYDAGWANHEY
-38 ARLEGRLLS
+38 AVLENRLLT
-47 TLRSM
+47 TLRAM
-52 PRMVAGTLRLA
+52 PTMVGGTVRLA
-63 WVTDRP
+63 WETDRR
-69 ALLTVAASEAGQG
+69 ALLTVAATEAGQG
-82 VTSAVGLL
+82 VASAVGLL
-90 VLSEVLRTL
+90 VVNAALAAL
-99 LGAGSPAE
+99 LADGGAAD
-107 RLHAAL
+107 RVHRAL
-113 PALAAGAL
+113 PALVLGAL
-121 VAVLGAVLAS
+121 VAVAGAVCAS
-131 RSTAAAGRLEPK
+131 WSTAAAGRLEPK
-143 IERAAYEQ
+143 VERAATER
-151 YLKAA
+151 YLRAA
-156 VEVELEAIE
+156 VGVELEAVE

-185 TVGACVATLGGVISL
+185 TIGACVATLNGLVSL
-200 VATAGVLTVLHP
+200 VAVAGVLTVLHP
-212 LLLPMLLLIAA
+212 VLLPMLALIAA

-229 MRVAQRRYLSVITW
+229 MRVAQRRYLSVMSW

-249 ARLIGQL
+249 ARMLGQL

-280 NMAEVAET
+280 KMAEHAET
-288 EATRLARDKAA
+288 EATRLARDKAG

-312 LVTYGAMVALI
+312 LVTYGALGALI
-323 VTGRMDLAVAG
+323 VSGRMELAVAG
-334 TAVIAVRTGSASL
+334 TAVIAVRTGSAGL

-382 GLPLPERLGTVRLED
+382 GLPLPERLGTVRLND
-397 VRFGYPDRDEPALDG
+397 VRFRYPDRDAPALDG
-412 ISLTIGAGQVVALVG
+412 VSLTIGAGQVVALVG

-444 LPDSGSLTWDGVEVR
+444 LPDSGSLTWDGVEVAEA
-459 DAAREQ
+459 DREA

-482 TARTNIAIGRPGED
+482 TARTNIAMGRPDDD
-496 GAGEDGTEEDGTEE
+496 GP
-510 DGTEA
+510 
-515 AERRAADV
+515 ERAVDRAAAV
-523 VAAARYAGADRVVE
+523 VAAARYSGADRVVAQ
-537 KLPNGYETLLAR
+537 LPNGYETLLAR
-549 VFRGA
+549 MFRGA

-565 GLARTRYRDARVI
+565 GLARTRYRDARVV

-596 DSIRGLAGPQ
+596 DSIRRLAGPQ
-606 RAVVLVTHRMSGVRF
+606 RAVVLVTHRMSAVRH

-633 VEQGGHEELLAL
+633 VEQGGHEELVAR
-645 GGRYASMFRMQAEQ
+645 GGRYAAMFRMQAEQ
-659 FGRPS
+659 YAAPAPAARPKGAAGA
-664 RPQPQP
+664 
-670 HSPSVPQPLPQPP
+670 
-683 TTPSPVVPHQAGASP
+683 VVPRQGAAP
-698 TDTSVT
+698 GKGDGVT

>member
-1 MRLLKRP
+1 MRLRVRLLKRP
-8 AALQPAVSASERRLF
+8 AAADPAVSESERRLF
-23 GGPLRYDAGWSNHDY
+23 GGPLRYDAGWANHEY
-38 ARLEGRLLS
+38 AQLESRLLT

-52 PRMVAGTLRLA
+52 PRMAGGTLRLA
-63 WVTDRP
+63 WDTDRR
-69 ALLTVAASEAGQG
+69 ALLTVAFAEAGQG
-82 VTSAVGLL
+82 VTSAAGLL
-90 VLSEVLRTL
+90 VLSRVLRTL
-99 LGAGSPAE
+99 FGAGSAAD

-131 RSTAAAGRLEPK
+131 WSTAAAGRLEPK
-143 IERAAYEQ
+143 VERAAHEQ

-185 TVGACVATLGGVISL
+185 TVGACVATLGGLISL

-229 MRVAQRRYLSVITW
+229 MRVAQRRYLSMMTW

-256 LISRTSAAEVR
+256 LISRTSAPEVR

-280 NMAEVAET
+280 NMAEHAEG

-299 TELLAAALSGAAA
+299 TELLAAALSGVAA
-312 LVTYGAMVALI
+312 LVTYTAMGLLI

-375 RRAIPRG
+375 RRAVPSG
-382 GLPLPERLGTVRLED
+382 GVPLPERLGTLRLED
-397 VRFGYPDRDEPALDG
+397 VSFRYPDRDEPALSG
-412 ISLTIGAGQVVALVG
+412 VSLTIEAGTVTALVG

-444 LPDSGSLTWDGVEVR
+444 LPDTGALTWDGVDVR
-459 DAAREQ
+459 EADREQ
-465 VFDRVALLTQD
+465 VFDRVSLLTQD

-482 TARTNIAIGRPGED
+482 TARTNIAIGRPAAGGED
-496 GAGEDGTEEDGTEE
+496 GSPEQ
-510 DGTEA
+510 
-515 AERRAADV
+515 AADV
-523 VAAARYAGADRVVE
+523 AAAARYAGADQVVE
-537 KLPNGYETLLAR
+537 KLPHGYETLLAR
-549 VFRGA
+549 MFRGA

-565 GLARTRYRDARVI
+565 GLARTRFRDARVL

-606 RAVVLVTHRMSGVRF
+606 RAVVLVTHRMSGVRY

-633 VEQGGHEELLAL
+633 VERGSHEELLAR
-645 GGRYASMFRMQAEQ
+645 GGRYAAMFRIQADQYGDGAKEPGQ
-659 FGRPS
+659 GVPIPRRAAAP
-664 RPQPQP
+664 RND
-670 HSPSVPQPLPQPP
+670 PSV
-683 TTPSPVVPHQAGASP
+683 T
-698 TDTSVT
+698 

>member
-8 AALQPAVSASERRLF
+8 EATEPAVSESERRLF
-23 GGPLRYDAGWSNHDY
+23 GGPLRYDAGWSNHEY
-38 ARLEGRLLS
+38 ARLEGRLLT

-52 PRMVAGTLRLA
+52 PRMVGGTLRLA
-63 WVTDRP
+63 WDTDRP
-69 ALLTVAASEAGQG
+69 ALLTVAAAEAGQG

-90 VLSEVLRTL
+90 VISDVLRTL
-99 LGAGSPAE
+99 LGAGSAAD
-107 RLHAAL
+107 RLYAAL

-143 IERAAYEQ
+143 VERAAYEQ
-151 YLKAA
+151 YLSAA
-156 VEVELEAIE
+156 VAVELEAIE

-229 MRVAQRRYLSVITW
+229 MRVAQRRYLSMITW

-256 LISRTSAAEVR
+256 LISRTSAPEVR

-280 NMAEVAET
+280 NMAEVAEG
-288 EATRLARDKAA
+288 EATRLAKDKAA
-299 TELLAAALSGAAA
+299 TELLAAALSGVAA
-312 LVTYGAMVALI
+312 LVTYGAMGALI
-323 VTGRMDLAVAG
+323 VSGRMDLAVAG

-360 SLYVRDLERFVAEAG
+360 SLYVRDLERFVAEAA
-375 RRAIPRG
+375 RRAIPSG
-382 GLPLPERLGTVRLED
+382 GAALPERLAAVRLRD
-397 VRFGYPDRDEPALDG
+397 VDFSYPDRDEPALSG
-412 ISLTIGAGQVVALVG
+412 VSLTIEAGQVVALVG

-444 LPDSGSLTWDGVEVR
+444 LPDAGSVTWDGVEVR
-459 DAAREQ
+459 EADREQ

-482 TARTNIAIGRPGED
+482 TARTNIAIGRPGAED
-496 GAGEDGTEEDGTEE
+496 RDHAVD
-510 DGTEA
+510 A
-515 AERRAADV
+515 AAQV
-523 VAAARYAGADRVVE
+523 VAAARYAGADRIVE

-565 GLARTRYRDARVI
+565 GLARTRFRDARVL

-596 DSIRGLAGPQ
+596 DSIRGLAGPE

-633 VEQGGHEELLAL
+633 VEQGGHDELLAL
-645 GGRYASMFRMQAEQ
+645 GGRYASMYAMQAAQ
-659 FGRPS
+659 FGHDPR
-664 RPQPQP
+664 RR
-670 HSPSVPQPLPQPP
+670 SPSIPRQSAAPQN
-683 TTPSPVVPHQAGASP
+683 
-698 TDTSVT
+698 DDSVT

>member
-1 MRLLKRP
+1 MPERP
-8 AALQPAVSASERRLF
+8 TASASERQLF
-23 GGPLRYDAGWSNHDY
+23 GGPLRYDAGWASHDY
-38 ARLEGRLLS
+38 AQLESRLLS
-47 TLRSM
+47 TLRTM
-52 PRMVAGTLRLA
+52 PRMVGGTLRLA
-63 WVTDRP
+63 WATDRA
-69 ALLTVAASEAGQG
+69 ALVTVAVAEAGQG
-82 VTSAVGLL
+82 LTSAVGLL
-90 VLSEVLRTL
+90 VVNQVLRTL
-99 LGAGSPAE
+99 FGGGSPAD
-107 RLHAAL
+107 RLHSAL
-113 PALAAGAL
+113 PALALGAL

-143 IERAAYEQ
+143 VERAATER
-151 YLKAA
+151 YLQASIT
-156 VEVELEAIE
+156 VELDAIE

-185 TVGACVATLGGVISL
+185 MVGACVATLNGLLSL
-200 VATAGVLTVLHP
+200 VAAAGVLTVLHP
-212 LLLPMLLLIAA
+212 ALLPLLVLIAA

-280 NMAEVAET
+280 TMAEHAET
-288 EATRLARDKAA
+288 EATRLAKDKAA

-312 LVTYGAMVALI
+312 LVTYAAMGALI
-323 VTGRMDLAVAG
+323 ASGRMDLAVAG
-334 TAVIAVRTGSASL
+334 TAVLAVRTGSAAL
-347 GALVATTN
+347 GALVDTTN

-360 SLYVRDLERFVAEAG
+360 SLYVRDLDRFVEAAEG
-375 RRAIPRG
+375 RAIPSG
-382 GLPLPERLGTVRLED
+382 GLPLPDRLGTVRLAG
-397 VRFGYPDRDEPALDG
+397 VGFSYPDRSEPALTD
-412 ISLTIGAGQVVALVG
+412 ISLSIEAGSVVALVG

-433 STLVKLLAGLH
+433 STLVKVLAGLH
-444 LPDSGSLTWDGVEVR
+444 LPDTGTLTWDGVEVR
-459 DAAREQ
+459 EADRAA

-482 TARTNIAIGRPGED
+482 TAATNIAIGRPDPAEAD
-496 GAGEDGTEEDGTEE
+496 RSVEW
-510 DGTEA
+510 A
-515 AERRAADV
+515 AEV

-537 KLPNGYETLLAR
+537 SLPHGYETLLAR

-565 GLARTRYRDARVI
+565 GLARTHYRDARVLI
-578 VVDEPTSALDPE
+578 VDEPTSALDPE

-606 RAVVLVTHRMSGVRF
+606 RAVVLVPHRMSGVRY

-633 VEQGGHEELLAL
+633 VEQGGHEDLLAL
-645 GGRYASMFRMQAEQ
+645 GGRYAAMFRMQAGQ
-659 FGRPS
+659 YG
-664 RPQPQP
+664 QQGP
-670 HSPSVPQPLPQPP
+670 HGQAGGHASADGGPPVLPQQSACAPDQD
-683 TTPSPVVPHQAGASP
+683 TTGTPAG
-698 TDTSVT
+698 